1 VIDWDKAKE
10 IATLLEVVTESS
22 RRESLMILLKAEGYR
37 LPRAVPSSQ
46 LHDVNKLAEFIR
58 LNSRRER

>member
-1 VIDWDKAKE
+1 MIDWDKAKE